1 MDKQNGVRMRAQKD
15 KYYMTQ
21 KDKYYDSIY
30 RRYLQKR

>member
-15 KYYMTQ
+15 KYNMTQ